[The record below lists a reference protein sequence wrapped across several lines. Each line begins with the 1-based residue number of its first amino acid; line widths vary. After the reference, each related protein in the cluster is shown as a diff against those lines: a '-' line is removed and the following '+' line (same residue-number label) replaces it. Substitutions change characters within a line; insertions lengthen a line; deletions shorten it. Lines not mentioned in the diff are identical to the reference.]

1 MLKVF
6 KDGKGYP
13 ILNRQN
19 FNIVR
24 DYEGALTLSFD
35 IRTNDK
41 VKEYLQEEAIIQY
54 KDNIYKIK
62 TINQRKVITS
72 ITAIFDMN
80 EWQSKMFIDYDKT
93 YALFSEVMLEVAPK
107 DWIIEGAGSVT
118 GRRAIHIEG
127 ASAYEILMNCKSLYG
142 IVYEYH
148 IAEKRI
154 KVIKPDVVQSRGLYI
169 TDELNLKDLEFKGS
183 SSNLCTRLY
192 ARGKKTETKDEEGNT
207 TSIEYVNFAS
217 INGGKIYVDNNDY
230 SNNVITMYWQDDRY
244 TDPQSLL
251 DNTIEK
257 LKSLASP
264 ERSYSCTLM
273 DLSRTNDKYK
283 MLDFKM
289 YDKVTLMDNVRKT
302 CLQHQIVQYTEY
314 PDDPNKNE
322 VVLSSVFKKI
332 TGTIDGIKQS
342 VSDIDTELKR
352 SENSINEIIRDV
364 ASNTARIKNTY
375 TKGETDTQIESVVQ
389 QTADEINQ
397 SITKIEETVQK
408 IDTTYYH
415 AELICSGTS
424 ITRDNS
430 SITMTVKLLDKSDE
444 VTTSDSAF
452 NWKRVSGNSD
462 SDTAWNNAHKG
473 RKSITITSS
482 DLEASAN
489 FYCDISAPEWQG
501 STSAVTVV
509 DEVKSQAPVGMLTPN
524 LPTTQTLDE
533 NGQVTPRWGL
543 EIIPS
548 MTFGIF
554 SPDIAEITTV
564 WKRRI
569 NNDLL
574 TDLTAKEVVKD
585 NILTV
590 TGDILSESVRSVTYY
605 CYMQYQY
612 STCMAEKTF
621 TLVKDGQ
628 SGTDGISIV
637 STATMYAVN
646 SSNEDPP
653 TTGWITS
660 RPERSAGQ
668 YLWRKLRVTYSDGI
682 TTELEAECVTGDK
695 GDKGDR
701 GEQGLRGLQGVKGEQ
716 GIPGVKGTDGKTSY
730 THIAYSNSADGK
742 TDFSVS
748 DSNREYVG
756 MYVDFVATDSTDPT
770 KYAWSKIKGADGAQ
784 GTPGK
789 AGADGKTPYLHI
801 AYANN
806 ATGTSGFSTTDSTN
820 KLYIGQ
826 YTDYISADSTEPS
839 KYSWTK
845 IKGETGP
852 QGIQGIPGVRGADGI
867 SSYFHIRYS
876 QNANGNPMS
885 ESAENAIYIGT
896 CSTTSSTA
904 PTSNTAYKW
913 SKIKGETGQKG
924 DTGTPGAKGADG
936 KTSYLHIKYSNDGTS
951 FTSNNGETPGK
962 YIGTYVDFTEADS
975 TTFSKYTWVKVEGPQ
990 GVQGPKGA
998 DGRQLYTWL
1007 KYADSPTSGMS
1018 DSPTNKAYIGLA
1030 YNKTTATE
1038 SSNYNDY
1045 TWSLVKGP
1053 QGNQGVPG
1061 AKGAD
1066 GKQLYTWIKY
1076 ATSASG
1082 GGMSDDPTGKTYIGL
1097 AYNKE
1102 TATES
1107 TNASD
1112 YTWSLIKGD
1121 KGDTGAMGPILSEG
1135 NCLYKDPT
1143 FINGINS
1150 IKVYNN
1156 SGGGTVTNTRIAS
1169 SDDCPTQSEYMLEIK
1184 NVGTSSPGCG
1194 GFSWQNPARA
1204 NAVFIYRIIAKIPV
1218 GRSLVWASNATGNG
1232 SVVKWLTSVAGTG
1245 KFQEY
1250 LCQLTCG
1257 STGSFSSTGF
1267 FYINGA
1273 VGTAS
1278 APVLWYVAYATCYDM
1293 TDIPLI
1299 DVQKAINDATNNATA
1314 EINRSITSTNL
1325 RVDTLDTSLQTISET
1340 VTETSKEL
1348 KTTSTKVLDIE
1359 KTVEGHKT
1367 SISKISTIENQLTG
1381 KVDIVELKVYCE
1393 FTENNNSP
1401 QLRLGSSATD
1411 TQSYITD
1418 NGFRVEY
1425 KGVVKTKVDASGLI
1439 ADTVILKKADFGDNH
1454 AIYKNDKNFL
1464 IIQ

>member
-1 MLKVF
+1 MYRVSEQFITAIKNNARYIKCYFTLNDTEYNPITITIDNNIYSSDKDAFIGTFIGKSGSIKVRANDNLDLENKDIQLYFGIKLDNDTIEYVPQGTYRVYEKTSNTEYKICDHKIFFNEKINTKEVPYPTTVEKLAMWVGKKLDIDVIIPTDFPNRNLTISSEIFFGYDATYANAVEAITQATCTFAQINRSGQLEFRWF
-6 KDGKGYP
+6 KKVDFSIDIENLPKGYP
-13 ILNRQN
+13 VLSKVLDPINSIVLAREPQNDNVYWPETVEDTRSEFKISNNPILDIDRYTSRMDIYDRINGFSYTPVSVGTQG
-19 FNIVR
+19 FFHLDTGDIVSLQVKDEMYVDMLIMNHTLKYSGGISSQFETPALSKTMI
-24 DYEGALTLSFD
+24 DYSIASSIESH
-35 IRTNDK
+35 IYRTELEVDK
-41 VKEYLQEEAIIQY
+41 VK
-54 KDNIYKIK
+54 
-62 TINQRKVITS
+62 
-72 ITAIFDMN
+72 
-80 EWQSKMFIDYDKT
+80 
-93 YALFSEVMLEVAPK
+93 
-107 DWIIEGAGSVT
+107 
-118 GRRAIHIEG
+118 
-127 ASAYEILMNCKSLYG
+127 
-142 IVYEYH
+142 
-148 IAEKRI
+148 
-154 KVIKPDVVQSRGLYI
+154 
-169 TDELNLKDLEFKGS
+169 
-183 SSNLCTRLY
+183 
-192 ARGKKTETKDEEGNT
+192 
-207 TSIEYVNFAS
+207 
-217 INGGKIYVDNNDY
+217 
-230 SNNVITMYWQDDRY
+230 
-244 TDPQSLL
+244 
-251 DNTIEK
+251 
-257 LKSLASP
+257 
-264 ERSYSCTLM
+264 
-273 DLSRTNDKYK
+273 
-283 MLDFKM
+283 
-289 YDKVTLMDNVRKT
+289 
-302 CLQHQIVQYTEY
+302 
-314 PDDPNKNE
+314 
-322 VVLSSVFKKI
+322 
-332 TGTIDGIKQS
+332 
-342 VSDIDTELKR
+342 
-352 SENSINEIIRDV
+352 NEIRAEI
-364 ASNTARIKNTY
+364 
-375 TKGETDTQIESVVQ
+375 Q
-389 QTADEINQ
+389 EIN
-397 SITKIEETVQK
+397 TKVEK

-415 AELICSGTS
+415 AELSCSGTS

-430 SITMTVKLLDKSDE
+430 SITMSVKLLDKSDE
-444 VTTSDSAF
+444 VPTSDSVF
-452 NWKRVSGNSD
+452 NWKRVSSNSE

-473 RKSITITSS
+473 KKSITITSS

-489 FYCDISAPEWQG
+489 FYCEVSAPEWQG

-509 DEVKSQAPVGMLTPN
+509 DEVKSQVPVGMLTPN

-533 NGQVTPRWGL
+533 NGKVTPVWGL
-543 EIIPS
+543 TLIPS

-569 NNDLL
+569 NNDPL

-585 NILTV
+585 NVLTV
-590 TGDILSESVRSVTYY
+590 TGDILTESVRSVTYY
-605 CYMQYQY
+605 CYMQYEY

-621 TLVKDGQ
+621 TLVKDGS
-628 SGTDGISIV
+628 SGSNGISIV

-646 SSNEDPP
+646 NSSTEAP

-668 YLWRKLRVTYSDGI
+668 YLWRKLRITYSDG
-682 TTELEAECVTGDK
+682 THTETEAECVTGDK

-730 THIAYSNSADGK
+730 THIAYSNSADGR

-756 MYVDFVATDSTDPT
+756 MYVDFVATDSTDYT

-904 PTSNTAYKW
+904 PTGYASYKW

-1007 KYADSPTSGMS
+1007 KYADSPTTGMS
-1018 DSPTNKAYIGLA
+1018 DSPTGKAYIGLA

-1038 SSNYNDY
+1038 SSNYSDY
-1045 TWSLVKGP
+1045 SWSLVKGP

-1066 GKQLYTWIKY
+1066 GKTYYTWIKY

-1082 GGMSDDPTGKTYIGL
+1082 AGMSDDSTGKTYIGL
-1097 AYNKE
+1097 AYNKT

-1112 YTWSLIKGD
+1112 YTWSLIKGDKGD

-1143 FINGINS
+1143 FVDGLNS

-1156 SGGGTVTNTRIAS
+1156 SGNGNVTNARIAS

-1184 NVGTSSPGCG
+1184 NIGTSSPGCG

-1218 GRSLVWASNATGNG
+1218 GRSLFWASNATGNG
-1232 SVVKWLTSVAGTG
+1232 SEGRWLTSVAGTG

-1425 KGVVKTKVDASGLI
+1425 KNVVKTKVDALGLI
-1439 ADTVILKKADFGDNH
+1439 ADTVILKKADFEDNH
-1454 AIYKNDKNFL
+1454 AIYKNDKKQL